1 MPNTVNVD
9 IQVLPLT
16 GGDVYSLVDRAI
28 GVIQAS
34 GIKYEVGPMGTTL
47 EGDLDSCMEVAK
59 EAHRACFED
68 GVAAVVTVIKI
79 GEAVGGSSIEEK
91 VSKYREGV

>member
-1 MPNTVNVD
+1 
-9 IQVLPLT
+9 
-16 GGDVYSLVDRAI
+16 
-28 GVIQAS
+28 
-34 GIKYEVGPMGTTL
+34 
-47 EGDLDSCMEVAK
+47 MEVAK